1 MPLILPSILAAD
13 FTRLADEV
21 ARVEH
26 AGAAILHLDVM
37 DGHFVPNISF
47 GPHVVAAIRGITQ
60 AKLDVHLMIENPDLY
75 IPEFVRAGADM
86 ISVHQEACPHLNRS
100 IALIQ
105 SEGVK
110 AGVVLNPS
118 TPLSTLPEVLEDIDY
133 VLLMSVNP
141 GFGGQ
146 QFIRRV
152 LRKVMDLDALRR
164 DLGLDLP
171 IEIDGGVGLNNV
183 REIVQAGADWLVAGT
198 SVFGGDDPAKAFE
211 DLSQVAR
218 DATAVRV

>member
-13 FTRLADEV
+13 FTHLADEI
-21 ARVEH
+21 ARVEN
-26 AGAAILHLDVM
+26 AGATILHLDVM

-47 GPHVVAAIRGITQ
+47 GPPVVAAVRGITET
-60 AKLDVHLMIENPDLY
+60 KLDVHLMIEDPDRY
-75 IPEFVRAGADM
+75 IHEFVRAGADM
-86 ISVHQEACPHLNRS
+86 ISVHQETCRHLNRTV
-100 IALIQ
+100 ALIQ
-105 SEGVK
+105 SEGAK

-118 TPLSTLPEVLEDIDY
+118 TPLSTLSEVLEDIDY

-164 DLGLDLP
+164 DLGLELP

-198 SVFGGDDPAKAFE
+198 SVFNGDDPAKAFE
-211 DLSQVAR
+211 DLTQVAR
-218 DATAVRV
+218 EATAVRV